1 VSRLSEPKII
11 PTRAFHDDDDDE
23 PELDV
28 EERERLR
35 AELLSTRHEVS
46 SRSRER
52 AREALAD
59 SAMGGD
65 DADQASS
72 STTQA
77 FDLRLAEKDRKLL
90 ELIEHALEKFAL
102 DTYGLCEGTG
112 EPIAVARLRL
122 RPWARFSVD
131 HKQVLER
138 DRAMHEDALE

>member
-1 VSRLSEPKII
+1 MPPISAIDQ
-11 PTRAFHDDDDDE
+11 DDDIE
-23 PELDV
+23 PELDDQ
-28 EERERLR
+28 ERERLR
-35 AELLSTRHEVS
+35 TELLRTRDDVS

-52 AREALAD
+52 AREALAES
-59 SAMGGD
+59 SAGGD

-72 STTQA
+72 SSTQA

-90 ELIEHALEKFAL
+90 ELIDHALEKFAS

-112 EPIAVARLRL
+112 DPIAVARLRL

-131 HKQVLER
+131 HKQRLER

>member
-1 VSRLSEPKII
+1 MPSQASPQER
-11 PTRAFHDDDDDE
+11 DDDDE
-23 PELDV
+23 PELDAQ
-28 EERERLR
+28 ELARLH
-35 AELLSTRHEVS
+35 AELIRTRDEVS
-46 SRSRER
+46 QRARER

-59 SAMGGD
+59 TALGGD

-72 STTQA
+72 SATQA

-90 ELIEHALEKFAL
+90 ELIEHALGKFAG

-112 EPIAVARLRL
+112 LPIAVARLRL

-138 DRAMHEDALE
+138 DRAMHEEAVE